1 MAALCDKFDG
11 LLQMETFRLS
21 HAEIAHDS
29 APLFPMRHAWLSRR
43 SGVKVVGWEKSA
55 NQPTIRHS
63 APLSEKSH
71 IDITLVPTPQLV
83 MSILYNWF

>member
-1 MAALCDKFDG
+1 MAVLCDKFDG

-43 SGVKVVGWEKSA
+43 ASVKVVGWEKSA
-55 NQPTIRHS
+55 NDINQPFVI
-63 APLSEKSH
+63 
-71 IDITLVPTPQLV
+71 VPREIPYYVL
-83 MSILYNWF
+83 